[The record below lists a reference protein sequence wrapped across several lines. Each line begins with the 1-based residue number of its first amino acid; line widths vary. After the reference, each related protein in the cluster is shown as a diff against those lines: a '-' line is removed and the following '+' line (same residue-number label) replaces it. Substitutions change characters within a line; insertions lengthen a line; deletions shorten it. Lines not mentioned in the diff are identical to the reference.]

1 MSFIPLNI
9 NNIKKR
15 KNPKSQNLWNNTG
28 IALALVIF
36 AIFVISINTV
46 QRNLDRL
53 LDYRFRLSNRRE
65 WVWDWLCLYF
75 WPWREYT
82 FNHSYSLR
90 RRSRKIT
97 DSSIIICP
105 CAIVTLHKLFD
116 SAIRKFPLWVSFKNF
131 CLDFFVRSVWV
142 LRNFKRSY
150 ETLAV
155 HEKEKECK
163 LNCTELLFS
172 TFLTSVRT
180 ILTASLN
187 FTFVGSQSAIFRNEL
202 STVPELLFLS
212 TLGTPVYCSCSSMN
226 LERIVFL
233 FCSLSPRFSSL
244 KI

>member
-46 QRNLDRL
+46 QRNLDLL

-155 HEKEKECK
+155 HEKEKELIKQVQEFSNVIQLSAKQQSPALIANYTYDLVK
-163 LNCTELLFS
+163 LYNSFFQNVSIFGATTE
-172 TFLTSVRT
+172 
-180 ILTASLN
+180 N
-187 FTFVGSQSAIFRNEL
+187 EKIFRVQL
-202 STVPELLFLS
+202 SKKVGETIKIGFSLLGIQVPER
-212 TLGTPVYCSCSSMN
+212 M
-226 LERIVFL
+226 
-233 FCSLSPRFSSL
+233 
-244 KI
+244 